1 MMRLQSVLSVK
12 GSSKTVDKLGWLYR
26 AAMACYSKGCTE
38 EVDKSRL
45 QWLRKAH
52 DYALEAHNMND
63 KDTDVLSVLC
73 SATGK
78 LAEDSGTYEKI
89 KLGFE
94 FQTYLDKAIALC
106 ADSYEFLHM
115 RGRLAF
121 QVSTLGTVE
130 KTIARAMGSLPQ
142 TSLQQA
148 LADLLAAEKTSPNEI
163 ENVFFIG
170 KTYDALGDYVNAK
183 IYLEKVL
190 TLPTDPEC
198 LVEQEY
204 VDEAKEILNGPNY
217 SN

>member
-1 MMRLQSVLSVK
+1 
-12 GSSKTVDKLGWLYR
+12 
-26 AAMACYSKGCTE
+26 MACYSKGCTE

-52 DYALEAHNMND
+52 DYALEAHNMDD

-121 QVSTLGTVE
+121 Q
-130 KTIARAMGSLPQ
+130 
-142 TSLQQA
+142 
-148 LADLLAAEKTSPNEI
+148 AEKTSPNEI

-170 KTYDALGDYVNAK
+170 KTYDALGDYANAK

-204 VDEAKEILNGPNY
+204 VDEAKEILNGSNY